1 MPELTIPQPD
11 SSSAERTPRS
21 TSPVRLA
28 LPKGRM
34 HEEVVRL
41 LDEAG
46 VRLGL
51 SARGYR
57 PSISLERFEVKVLKP
72 RAIVEMLAVGA
83 RDVGFAGA
91 DWIRESE
98 ADVVELLDTGLNPVR
113 LVAAAPEELLEQG
126 ELPARPVR
134 VATEYIGLA
143 KRWIA
148 DRGLEASVLRS
159 HGATE
164 VLPPE
169 DADLVIDNTAT
180 GATLAAN
187 GLRIIDELMT
197 SSTCLCAS
205 RQAWADPAKRER
217 IERFTTLVQGV
228 LEARRRVMLELN
240 VPEASLE
247 TVIAA
252 LPCMREPT
260 VARLSSGGG
269 YAVKAAIRREQL
281 PEVIAQVKALGG
293 TDLIVT
299 RPEQIVI

>member
-1 MPELTIPQPD
+1 MPEATAQQPTTRED
-11 SSSAERTPRS
+11 QSDAVETAA
-21 TSPVRLA
+21 VRLA

-34 HEEVVRL
+34 HDEVVRL
-41 LDEAG
+41 LDDAG

-83 RDVGFAGA
+83 RDLGFAGA
-91 DWIRESE
+91 DWVSESG
-98 ADVVELLDTGLNPVR
+98 ADVVELLDTDLDPVR
-113 LVAAAPEELLEQG
+113 LVAAAPEELLRRG
-126 ELPARPVR
+126 ELPDRPIR
-134 VATEYIGLA
+134 VATEYVALA
-143 KRWIA
+143 ERWIE
-148 DRGLEASVLRS
+148 DRNLRASVLRS
-159 HGATE
+159 YGATE

-197 SSTCLCAS
+197 SSTHLYAS
-205 RQAWADPAKRER
+205 RQAWNDRARREQ
-217 IERFTTLVQGV
+217 IERFTTLVRGV

-240 VPEASLE
+240 VPREALDA
-247 TVIAA
+247 VINA

-269 YAVKAAIRREQL
+269 YAVKAAIPREQL
-281 PEVIAQVKALGG
+281 PAVIARTKTLGG
-293 TDLIVT
+293 TDLIVS